1 MEKESKG
8 SRVREFIREKVPDWD
23 DEVVA
28 TARFKAFSGQK
39 SDWEPRYQ
47 VWRDLIITIARKFNF
62 IFIKPSEIKNQWF
75 SRGGLSPLC
84 LDHVL
89 HVMYIEGDII
99 RRGDMLDPR
108 SGQLSYLFK
117 KLSNLMGTSKKNP
130 DSLLRDDYVVLACVL
145 QDRAAEVIKCLSLS
159 NWTSSCIIT
168 MVKFQNICGG
178 PDEATVIL
186 SYLIGY
192 GKARYLSKEKKE
204 LLEGVKISLTAMTV
218 PGITTLDYDILHLI
232 WTTEKLQQQL
242 DVIDQ
247 RYDVSRQSA
256 LASLK
261 SGNKKTA
268 LKHARELKITT
279 ESREKVASLLNRVE
293 EVLNAIADAE
303 STKTVSEAI
312 QIGARVMKE
321 HEVSWDQLQYSLQ
334 EIEVSID
341 LQKQVASAIS
351 TDSAPSGSIPEDE
364 DIEEEF
370 KKLELEVTAGQNLDP
385 STSESVVNIATG
397 ETVATVS
404 DDLLSDALSNLKL
417 VEETGNV
424 TAIQKSNSK
433 SKSKMMELGIS

>member
-1 MEKESKG
+1 MEKESKR
-8 SRVREFIREKVPDWD
+8 SRIRDFIREKVPDWD
-23 DEVVA
+23 DEVVS

-39 SDWEPRYQ
+39 SDWEPRYLF
-47 VWRDLIITIARKFNF
+47 WRGLILTIARQFNF
-62 IFIKPSEIKNQWF
+62 VFIKPSEITNQWF
-75 SRGGLSPLC
+75 SRGGLAPLC

-89 HVMYIEGDII
+89 HLMYIEGDII
-99 RRGDMLDPR
+99 RRSDMLDPR

-117 KLSNLMGTSKKNP
+117 KLSNLMGASKKNP

-145 QDRAAEVIKCLSLS
+145 QDRAAEVINCLSLS

-186 SYLIGY
+186 SYLIGC

-204 LLEGVKISLTAMTV
+204 LLEGVKVSLSATTV
-218 PGITTLDYDILHLI
+218 AGITTLDYDILHLI

-247 RYDVSRQSA
+247 RYDVLKQSA

-321 HEVSWDQLQYSLQ
+321 HEVNWDQLQHSLQ
-334 EIEVSID
+334 ELEASID
-341 LQKQVASAIS
+341 IQKQVASAI
-351 TDSAPSGSIPEDE
+351 DSAPSGSIPEDE

-370 KKLELEVTAGQNLDP
+370 KKLELEVTAGQKLNA
-385 STSESVVNIATG
+385 STSESGVNIAAG

-404 DDLLSDALSNLKL
+404 DDSLSAALSNLKL
-417 VEETGNV
+417 VEETGKE
-424 TAIQKSNSK
+424 TANQKLNFK
-433 SKSKMMELGIS
+433 SKSKLMELGIS